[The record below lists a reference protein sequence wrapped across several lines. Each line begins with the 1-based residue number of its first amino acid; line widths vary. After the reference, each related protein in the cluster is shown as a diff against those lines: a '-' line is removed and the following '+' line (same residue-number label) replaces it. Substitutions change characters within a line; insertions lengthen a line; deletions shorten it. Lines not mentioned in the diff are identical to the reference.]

1 MPVKRAARFP
11 ATATRAT
18 PVLVATA
25 VLLATGVLV
34 AACGAGGAHA
44 HDEPDRAGS
53 VPACTATAVRALEQ
67 HATLTNLPGPCRGL
81 SRAELNLALGRAIY
95 EVAGAGQHKAAWR
108 RRAAAAEARLARLI
122 KSVPQPAV
130 HLRPVPPPAPPAPAG
145 RWGTGLAALATWLL
159 TMGIGAF
166 MLVPWIRRRGLHPP
180 RTGGHRP
187 GPAVPLGHAGAAVAA
202 LLAWIAY
209 LVTGWSSL
217 GWLAVSLLLAVI
229 GLGMATLAVWT
240 AQAPPS
246 PGAVAP
252 APVASAPMA
261 PGPVPPGPVPPD
273 GTSATPRRPRGD
285 LRIVV
290 PIVHGLAASATILLA
305 LLTVVTAR

>member
-1 MPVKRAARFP
+1 M
-11 ATATRAT
+11 
-18 PVLVATA
+18 
-25 VLLATGVLV
+25 LLATGALV
-34 AACGAGGAHA
+34 AACGAGGAPA

-81 SRAELNLALGRAIY
+81 SRAQLNLALGRGIY

-130 HLRPVPPPAPPAPAG
+130 HLRPVPPPAPPGPAG

-180 RTGGHRP
+180 RTRGLRP
-187 GPAVPLGHAGAAVAA
+187 GPVVPLGHAGAAVAA

-217 GWLAVSLLLAVI
+217 GWLAVGLLLAVI
-229 GLGMATLAVWT
+229 GLGMATLTVWT
-240 AQAPPS
+240 AQASPS
-246 PGAVAP
+246 PGPMAP
-252 APVASAPMA
+252 APIAPGPMA
-261 PGPVPPGPVPPD
+261 PGPMRQHRAAGTRPAGRNLRTAAPAARGPADHRPGRARPGRQRDDLARPAHRGDRAVIRP
-273 GTSATPRRPRGD
+273 GGPRG
-285 LRIVV
+285 V
-290 PIVHGLAASATILLA
+290 
-305 LLTVVTAR
+305 ARMTPAE